1 MVKSTELTISVIIPV
16 HNGGESFR
24 RCLSSL
30 KESTIF
36 PSEVIV
42 VSDADTDGSWLVA
55 QDFGATVIRMA
66 VNGGPAKARNLG
78 ANVAT
83 SDILYFIDADVVISP
98 EAIAQVKQAFE
109 SNSELAALIGS
120 YDDEPGASNF
130 LSQYKNLFHHYNHQI
145 ASEEAFTFWGA
156 CGAIRR
162 EVFMS
167 LGGFDESY
175 RKPSI
180 EDIELGYR
188 LRGAGYKIRLWKDL
202 QVKHL
207 KHWKTLS
214 LLKAEIF
221 YRALPWT
228 ELILNQR
235 QLDNDL
241 NLGVSSRLSV
251 ILAYAILVNIVLS
264 LWWLGFLG
272 VAAVLSLV
280 LLGINLSVYRFFFH
294 KRGLGFTLQVIPWHW
309 FYYLYGGLAFA
320 VGLAKYTIDKWI
332 VSVVDLFP
340 RIKKLQKNNNFNS

>member
-1 MVKSTELTISVIIPV
+1 MVASTELTISVIIPV

-24 RCLSSL
+24 QCLSSL
-30 KESTIF
+30 AKSAIF

-55 QDFGATVIRMA
+55 QEFGAKVIRMS

-98 EAIAQVKQAFE
+98 SAISQVKKAFE
-109 SNSELAALIGS
+109 EDSKLAALIGS

-162 EVFMS
+162 EVYLS

-175 RKPSI
+175 RRPSI

-188 LRGAGYKIRLWKDL
+188 IKGAGYQIKLFKDL
-202 QVKHL
+202 HVKHL
-207 KHWKTLS
+207 KHWGFVS

-228 ELILNQR
+228 ELILRQR

-241 NLGVSSRLSV
+241 NLGVSSRLSIILTYGILTSL
-251 ILAYAILVNIVLS
+251 ILAFWWSKFLVLT
-264 LWWLGFLG
+264 
-272 VAAVLSLV
+272 AVLSLIM
-280 LLGINLSVYRFFFH
+280 LWLNFAVYRFFYT
-294 KRGLGFTLQVIPWHW
+294 KRGLAFALRVIPWHW
-309 FYYLYGGLAFA
+309 FYYFYGGLAFG
-320 VGLAKYTIDKWI
+320 VGTINYLWHQWF
-332 VSVVDLFP
+332 LP
-340 RIKKLQKNNNFNS
+340 KLNISTV